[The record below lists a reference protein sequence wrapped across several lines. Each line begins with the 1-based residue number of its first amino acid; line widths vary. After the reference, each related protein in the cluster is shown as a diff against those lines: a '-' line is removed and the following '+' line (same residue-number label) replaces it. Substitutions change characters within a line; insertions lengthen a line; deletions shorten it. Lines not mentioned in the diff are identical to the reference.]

1 MTSTSPAAPVNEILT
16 RTREG
21 VEALRDSLAASL
33 QEPERIGYLTAGEL
47 SVWSRL
53 FGWEKPAAVAVA
65 ATMPALA
72 GTVVRHDA
80 SPVLLAGLAGGWIGD
95 LAKLRKPERTPV
107 LGMFGIA
114 AQHAAYSA
122 KLYDRGAR
130 PSPTRV
136 GLRAAAWATGVG
148 LAAWKKK
155 SLIAPSVVA
164 GVFVAATSALADDR
178 GLQDGTVVRQ
188 GLGHGGNLLLAAEG
202 IALLRET
209 VLTGDS
215 LGYRALDA
223 GMRATHV
230 VGNMLLIDGLT
241 RE

>member
-1 MTSTSPAAPVNEILT
+1 MTISSTSPATELLT

-21 VEALRDSLAASL
+21 VQALRASL
-33 QEPERIGYLTAGEL
+33 TASFQEPERIAYLASGEL

-53 FGWEKPAAVAVA
+53 FGWGKPAAVAIA
-65 ATMPALA
+65 TTMPPLA

-95 LAKLRKPERTPV
+95 LAKLREPDTTPV

-130 PSPTRV
+130 PSPVRV
-136 GLRAAAWATGVG
+136 GLRTAAWATGLG
-148 LAAWKKK
+148 LAVWKKR
-155 SLIAPSVVA
+155 SLIAPTALA
-164 GVFVAATSALADDR
+164 GVFVAATSTLGDDR
-178 GLQDGTVVRQ
+178 TLQDGTVVRQ

-215 LGYRALDA
+215 LGHRALDA
-223 GMRATHV
+223 GMRASHV
-230 VGNMLLIDGLT
+230 IGNMLIVDGLT